1 MTRKTTMIPR
11 LIIAAATALLV
22 AGSAFAQSSAPPA
35 PNPPVEQSPTV
46 VSSPTANGI
55 MVAKSADVAVR
66 FGSAEPADIMSSN
79 LVGIDVYSKQNDK
92 LGKVE
97 DLAIAGGKTI
107 KGLVVSVGG
116 FLGVGEKY
124 VLIDPAAVVVNEQD
138 GKWKAFVDMSKDA
151 LKSAPE
157 FKYSKGRS

>member
-1 MTRKTTMIPR
+1 MVQR
-11 LIIAAATALLV
+11 LIIAAAVSSLLTF
-22 AGSAFAQSSAPPA
+22 SAFAQSSDIPPA
-35 PNPPVEQSPTV
+35 QQAPQSTEAV
-46 VSSPTANGI
+46 NDTNAKGITA
-55 MVAKSADVAVR
+55 AKSADVGVR
-66 FGSAEPADIMSSN
+66 FGSPEPANIMSSN

-92 LGKVE
+92 IGKVE
-97 DLAIAGGKTI
+97 DLAIEGGKII

-124 VLIDPAAVVVNEQD
+124 VLIDPATVTVNEHD

-157 FKYSKGRS
+157 FKYNKGKP

>member
-1 MTRKTTMIPR
+1 
-11 LIIAAATALLV
+11 
-22 AGSAFAQSSAPPA
+22 
-35 PNPPVEQSPTV
+35 
-46 VSSPTANGI
+46 
-55 MVAKSADVAVR
+55 
-66 FGSAEPADIMSSN
+66 MSSN

-92 LGKVE
+92 IGKIE
-97 DLAIAGGKTI
+97 DLAIEGGKVI

-124 VLIDPAAVVVNEQD
+124 VLIDPATVTVNEQD

-157 FKYSKGRS
+157 FKYNKGKS